1 MDGLTYQQVL
11 ADLYDDT
18 AKNLLVTEH
27 EYETEDI
34 PAHDKTKPETYE
46 VEAPEEFQK
55 EQGSRQAVEPPKSI
69 PKYTDITTQSVRYN
83 KDVNTR
89 VLSIDSRFRLN
100 LSESPT
106 NFKYTPLVPVKNVA
120 SIRLS
125 SVEIPNTFYTF
136 SLAKGN
142 IFMRVGNPALYD
154 PNFPFQGKYDI
165 KNAAARQIGI
175 DDGNYIIDDNLQTHP
190 NNLVYVINN
199 QINSTTT
206 TSIGIQLIMNID
218 PVSSKITISN
228 ANFIPN
234 NPLASEPFDLDF
246 RPNSPFI
253 DRLTDWGLG
262 YNLGFRQKFYTGQ
275 ASYTAEAIPDTIGPN
290 YLFVSLYPDWKL
302 VTHNSPDKQSM
313 SPFAKVV
320 ITVPKNDVIYD
331 NGSNTVTKEYWLN
344 QPQDVKTFQIQI
356 TDPFEEVIDL
366 AGGNVSLTVELK
378 EIMNPALYEHIR
390 SVLPDQQQEFG
401 AGT

>member
-18 AKNLLVTEH
+18 AKNLLVTER
-27 EYETEDI
+27 EYEEEDI

-46 VEAPEEFQK
+46 LENPEDFQK

-83 KDVNTR
+83 KDVRTQ
-89 VLSIDSRFRLN
+89 VLSIDSRFRAN
-100 LSESPT
+100 LAEPPT
-106 NFKYTPLVPVKNVA
+106 NFKYTPLVPIKNVA

-136 SLAKGN
+136 SLARGN
-142 IFMRVGNPALYD
+142 IFMRVSNPNLIVNGAPAY
-154 PNFPFQGKYDI
+154 YDI
-165 KNAAARQIGI
+165 KNVAATRIGI
-175 DDGNYIIDDNLQTHP
+175 DDGNYVVDVNLNAYQNNLINIIDT
-190 NNLVYVINN
+190 
-199 QINSTTT
+199 QIGDVTTT
-206 TSIGIQLIMNID
+206 HIGLTLRMDID
-218 PVSSKITISN
+218 PISSKITISN

-234 NPLASEPFDLDF
+234 NPLASVPFDLDF

-253 DRLTDWGLG
+253 DRATDWGLG

-290 YLFVSLYPDWKL
+290 YLFVSLYPDWKV

-366 AGGNVSLTVELK
+366 AGGEVSLTVELK

>member
-1 MDGLTYQQVL
+1 MDKLTYQQVL
-11 ADLYDDT
+11 ADLYEDT
-18 AKNLLVTEH
+18 AKNVLVDEP

-46 VEAPEEFQK
+46 VPNPEDFQK

-83 KDVNTR
+83 KDVRTQ
-89 VLSIDSRFRLN
+89 VLSIDSRFRVN
-100 LSESPT
+100 QSEPPT
-106 NFKYTPLVPVKNVA
+106 NFKYTPLVPIKNVA

-136 SLAKGN
+136 SLARGN
-142 IFMRVGNPALYD
+142 IFMRLVNPNTPVPEVYDLQTTNQVGVSRVGL
-154 PNFPFQGKYDI
+154 Q
-165 KNAAARQIGI
+165 
-175 DDGNYIIDDNLQTHP
+175 DGNYVIDVNTNTYL
-190 NNLVYVINN
+190 NNLIYVIDS
-199 QINSTTT
+199 IISD
-206 TSIGIQLIMNID
+206 TSQTGLTVPLTINID
-218 PVSSKITISN
+218 PISSKVIIAN
-228 ANFIPN
+228 AILGPG
-234 NPLASEPFDLDF
+234 AQTFDLDF

-262 YNLGFRQKFYTGQ
+262 YNLGFRQKYYTGQ
-275 ASYTAEAIPDTIGPN
+275 AYYIAEDIPDTIGPN
-290 YLFVSLYPDWKL
+290 YLFVSLYPDWKV

-320 ITVPKNDVIYD
+320 ITVPKNDIIYD

>member
-1 MDGLTYQQVL
+1 MDKLTYQQVL

-18 AKNLLVTEH
+18 AKNVLVDER

-55 EQGSRQAVEPPKSI
+55 EQGSRQAVEVPKSI

-83 KDVNTR
+83 KDVRNQ
-89 VLSIDSRFRLN
+89 VLSIDSRFRAN
-100 LSESPT
+100 LAEPPT
-106 NFKYTPLVPVKNVA
+106 NFKYTPLVPIKNVA

-136 SLAKGN
+136 SLARGN
-142 IFMRVGNPALYD
+142 IFMRLVNPNTPVPEVYDLQTTNQVG
-154 PNFPFQGKYDI
+154 I
-165 KNAAARQIGI
+165 SRVGI
-175 DDGNYIIDDNLQTHP
+175 QDGNYVIDVNTNVYP
-190 NNLVYVINN
+190 NNLISVIES
-199 QINSTTT
+199 IISD
-206 TSIGIQLIMNID
+206 TSQTGLTVPLTINID
-218 PVSSKITISN
+218 PISSKVVIAN
-228 ANFIPN
+228 AILGPG
-234 NPLASEPFDLDF
+234 AQTFDLDF

-262 YNLGFRQKFYTGQ
+262 YNLGFRQKYYTGQ
-275 ASYTAEAIPDTIGPN
+275 TYYIAEAIPDTIGPN
-290 YLFVSLYPDWKL
+290 YLFVSLYPDWKV

-401 AGT
+401 TGT

>member
-18 AKNLLVTEH
+18 AKNLLVTER
-27 EYETEDI
+27 EYEEEDI

-55 EQGSRQAVEPPKSI
+55 VQGSRQAVEPPKSI

-83 KDVNTR
+83 KDVRTQ
-89 VLSIDSRFRLN
+89 VLSIDSRFRAN

-106 NFKYTPLVPVKNVA
+106 NFKYTPLVPIKNVA

-136 SLAKGN
+136 SLARGN
-142 IFMRVGNPALYD
+142 IFMRVSNPNLIVNGAPAYYD
-154 PNFPFQGKYDI
+154 VGGPT
-165 KNAAARQIGI
+165 RTVGI
-175 DDGNYIIDDNLQTHP
+175 DDGNYVVDTTNNNYSNNIITI
-190 NNLVYVINN
+190 INN
-199 QINSTTT
+199 QISSSTTT
-206 TSIGIQLIMNID
+206 QIGLTLNIEID
-218 PVSSKITISN
+218 TISSKITIRN
-228 ANFIPN
+228 TIIGQ
-234 NPLASEPFDLDF
+234 PFDLDF

-253 DRLTDWGLG
+253 DRATDWGLG

-290 YLFVSLYPDWKL
+290 YLFVSLYPDWKV

-313 SPFAKVV
+313 APFAKIV

-366 AGGNVSLTVELK
+366 AGGEVSLTVELK

-401 AGT
+401 TGT

>member
-11 ADLYDDT
+11 ADLYEDT
-18 AKNLLVTEH
+18 SKNLLVTER
-27 EYETEDI
+27 EYEEEDI
-34 PAHDKTKPETYE
+34 PAHDKTRAETYE
-46 VEAPEEFQK
+46 VENPEEFQK
-55 EQGSRQAVEPPKSI
+55 VQGSRQAVEPPKSI

-89 VLSIDSRFRLN
+89 VLSIDSRFRAN
-100 LSESPT
+100 LSEPPT
-106 NFKYTPLVPVKNVA
+106 NFKYTPLVPIKNVA

-136 SLAKGN
+136 SLARGN
-142 IFMRVGNPALYD
+142 IFMTLVNPNTPVPEVYPLQTTNPA
-154 PNFPFQGKYDI
+154 GI
-165 KNAAARQIGI
+165 SRIGI
-175 DDGNYIIDDNLQTHP
+175 QDGNYVIDSNTNVYH
-190 NNLVYVINN
+190 NNLISVIDS
-199 QINSTTT
+199 IIGD
-206 TSIGIQLIMNID
+206 TSQTGLTIPLTINID
-218 PVSSKITISN
+218 PISSKVIIAN
-228 ANFIPN
+228 AILGPGQQT
-234 NPLASEPFDLDF
+234 FDLDF

-253 DRLTDWGLG
+253 DRATDWGLG
-262 YNLGFRQKFYTGQ
+262 YNLGFRQKYYTGQ
-275 ASYTAEAIPDTIGPN
+275 TYYIAEAIPDSIGPN
-290 YLFVSLYPDWKL
+290 YLFVSLYPDWKV

-331 NGSNTVTKEYWLN
+331 NGANTVTKEYWLN

-366 AGGNVSLTVELK
+366 AGGEVSLTVELK

-390 SVLPDQQQEFG
+390 SVLPDNQQQEFG
-401 AGT
+401 TGT

>member
-1 MDGLTYQQVL
+1 MDKLTYQQVL

-18 AKNLLVTEH
+18 AKNVLVDER
-27 EYETEDI
+27 EYEEEDI

-46 VEAPEEFQK
+46 VENPEEFQK
-55 EQGSRQAVEPPKSI
+55 VQGSRQAVEPPKST

-83 KDVNTR
+83 KDVNIR
-89 VLSIDSRFRLN
+89 VLSIDSRFRSN

-120 SIRLS
+120 SVRLS

-142 IFMRVGNPALYD
+142 IFMRVGNPA
-154 PNFPFQGKYDI
+154 
-165 KNAAARQIGI
+165 IGATYNI
-175 DDGNYIIDDNLQTHP
+175 QTQDSNGVVRVGVQDGNYVIDDNLQTYP
-190 NNLVYVINN
+190 NNLIYAIDS
-199 QINSTTT
+199 QINSPATTN
-206 TSIGIQLIMNID
+206 IGLTLTINID
-218 PVSSKITISN
+218 PVSSKITI
-228 ANFIPN
+228 ANQDFQIN
-234 NPLASEPFDLDF
+234 GPLSQPFDLDF

-253 DRLTDWGLG
+253 DRNSDWGLG
-262 YNLGFRQKFYTGQ
+262 YNLGFRQKFYTGK

-290 YLFVSLYPDWKL
+290 YLFVSLYPDWKV

-331 NGSNTVTKEYWLN
+331 NGSNTVTKEYWLH

-356 TDPFEEVIDL
+356 TDPYEEVIDL
-366 AGGNVSLTVELK
+366 AGGDVSLTVELK
-378 EIMNPALYEHIR
+378 EIMNPALYEHMR
-390 SVLPDQQQEFG
+390 SVLPDQQQEF
-401 AGT
+401 AGGT

>member
-11 ADLYDDT
+11 ADLYEDT
-18 AKNLLVTEH
+18 AKNLLVTER
-27 EYETEDI
+27 EYEEEEV

-46 VEAPEEFQK
+46 VEHPEEFQK

-83 KDVNTR
+83 KDVRTQ
-89 VLSIDSRFRLN
+89 VLSIDSRFRTVITDPETK
-100 LSESPT
+100 STYFPEPPT
-106 NFKYTPLVPVKNVA
+106 NFKYTPLVPIKNVA

-142 IFMRVGNPALYD
+142 IFMRVSNPAIGRSY
-154 PNFPFQGKYDI
+154 NVGGTTR
-165 KNAAARQIGI
+165 NIGI
-175 DDGNYIIDDNLQTHP
+175 DDGNYVIDDNTNQYL
-190 NNLVYVINN
+190 NNLIYVIDN
-199 QINSTTT
+199 QISNVTNTQ
-206 TSIGIQLIMNID
+206 IGLTLTINID
-218 PVSSKITISN
+218 PVSSKITI
-228 ANFIPN
+228 ANQDFITGTSS
-234 NPLASEPFDLDF
+234 APFDLDF

-253 DRLTDWGLG
+253 DRPSDWGLG
-262 YNLGFRQKFYTGQ
+262 YNLGFRQKFYTGK

-290 YLFVSLYPDWKL
+290 YLFVSLYPDWKV

-313 SPFAKVV
+313 SPFAKVL

-331 NGSNTVTKEYWLN
+331 NGSNTVTKEYWLQ
-344 QPQDVKTFQIQI
+344 QPQDVKTFQIVI
-356 TDPFEEVIDL
+356 TDPYEEVIDL
-366 AGGNVSLTVELK
+366 AGGEVSLTVELK

-401 AGT
+401 TGT